1 MKTFNPNILIS
12 CLTLLV
18 TLTLGC
24 KEKPATSD
32 RVTEAQSE
40 VTAANPAM
48 EGFNKADS
56 DEKAISIADEVMKA
70 MGGRKAWDETR
81 YLVWDFFG
89 ARRLYWDKWTGDVR
103 IEYLKE
109 NTKMVL
115 NVHDLKGKVYKDGEE
130 VIQPDSLATYL
141 KQGKSIW
148 INDSYWLV
156 MPFKLKDSGV
166 TLTYSRK
173 DTLADG
179 QAADVLTLTF
189 EGVGDTPQ
197 NKYEVFVDQ
206 ADNLIKQWAFFRDT
220 GQDSAN
226 FIRPWDNYRS
236 FGKLLL
242 SGNRSDNGGPTNVQ
256 LLDSLPP
263 AVFTSLES
271 VELPAV
277 N

>member
-1 MKTFNPNILIS
+1 MKTFNPNISIS

-40 VTAANPAM
+40 VTGANPAM
-48 EGFNKADS
+48 EGFNKVDS
-56 DEKAISIADEVMKA
+56 DEKAIGIADEVMKA
-70 MGGRKAWDETR
+70 MGGRKAWDEAR
-81 YLVWDFFG
+81 YLAWDFFG

-109 NTKMVL
+109 DTKMVL

-130 VIQPDSLATYL
+130 VTQPDSLATYL
-141 KQGKSIW
+141 KRGKSIW

-206 ADNLIKQWAFFRDT
+206 ADNLIKQWAFFRDA